1 MSSACLLVA
10 DADPAARD
18 ALAWQLREHGYEVTA
33 VSDGAGALAAL
44 EARGSDLVLVDLD
57 LPDADGQRLLEQIK
71 ADDRWLDLPVVLL
84 AARPTEEAA
93 VRAFG
98 LGAADFIRKP
108 VRPRELL
115 ARVQA
120 QLRSGAVQRANRAAV
135 GRAQEALARA
145 QQEAESRRTLVDIL
159 NEVTGN
165 LPVQE
170 LYQVLVRR
178 AARALNTSRC
188 AIVVAGAGDPE
199 GQLAAAIEEPTL
211 AQHPVR
217 LADFPELRAALD
229 GGQPIRIEDTTTH
242 PLYAEGRVPLGFTG
256 PDPGVRSLLALPFSV
271 DRGQYGVFL
280 LRRVVAEPR
289 FTQADLEFAQTL
301 LSATVA
307 VIQRA
312 QVVEHAMADN
322 ARLEQLAQTDALT
335 QLLNRRALT
344 ARIATEMVRAQRYEA
359 TLALLMIDLDHFKQ
373 VNDRYG
379 HLVGDEVLRDLGAIL
394 REAVR
399 TIDVAA
405 RYGGEEF
412 VVLLP
417 ETDDAGA
424 EAFAERLRVR
434 VAEHRFA
441 RQARPEPLRLTAS
454 IGLTV
459 YPAARVDSVEDL
471 LARADAA
478 LYRAKADGRDRVR
491 R

>member
-1 MSSACLLVA
+1 MPAACLLVA

-18 ALAWQLREHGYEVTA
+18 ALAWQLRESGYEVIA
-33 VSDGAGALAAL
+33 VADGATALATL
-44 EARGSDLVLVDLD
+44 EARAPELLLLD
-57 LPDADGQRLLEQIK
+57 LALPDVDSHRLLEQIK
-71 ADDRWLDLPVVLL
+71 ADDRWLDLPICLL
-84 AARPTEEAA
+84 SSQGTEEAA

-120 QLRSGAVQRANRAAV
+120 QLRTGAVLRAHRTAAL
-135 GRAQEALARA
+135 RAQEAMARA
-145 QQEAESRRTLVDIL
+145 QQDADSRRMLVDIL

-170 LYQVLVRR
+170 LYQLLVRR
-178 AARALNTSRC
+178 AARALKASRC
-188 AIVVAGAGDPE
+188 AIVVAAAGE
-199 GQLAAAIEEPTL
+199 AQGQLAAAVEHPT
-211 AQHPVR
+211 ATPQPVR
-217 LADFPELRAALD
+217 LADFPELRSALD
-229 GGQPIRIEDTTTH
+229 TGQPVLIDETTGH
-242 PLYAEGRVPLGFTG
+242 PLYAAGQEVWGFDG
-256 PDPGVRSLLALPFSV
+256 PDPGVRSILALPFSI

-280 LRRVVAEPR
+280 LRRLAAEPR
-289 FTQADLEFAQTL
+289 FTATDLEFAQAL

-344 ARIATEMVRAQRYEA
+344 ARIAAEMMRAQRYDA

-373 VNDRYG
+373 INDRYG
-379 HLVGDEVLRDLGAIL
+379 HLVGDEVLRDLGTIL
-394 REAVR
+394 RDAVR
-399 TIDVAA
+399 TIDAAA
-405 RYGGEEF
+405 RYGGADF

-424 EAFAERLRVR
+424 EAFAERLRAR
-434 VAEHRFA
+434 VAEHPFA

-459 YPAARVDSVEDL
+459 YPAARVESVEDL

-478 LYRAKADGRDRVR
+478 LYRAKADGRNRVR

>member
-1 MSSACLLVA
+1 MVSACLLVA
-10 DADPAARD
+10 DADPASRD
-18 ALAWQLREHGYEVTA
+18 ALAWPLRERGYEVMTVA
-33 VSDGAGALAAL
+33 DGAAVLAAL
-44 EARGSDLVLVDLD
+44 EARGPELLLLD
-57 LPDADGQRLLEQIK
+57 LALPDGDGHRLLQQIK
-71 ADDRWLDLPVVLL
+71 ADDRWVDLPVLL
-84 AARPTEEAA
+84 VASHAGEEAV

-98 LGAADFIRKP
+98 LGAADVLRKP
-108 VRPRELL
+108 IRPRELL

-120 QLRSGAVQRANRAAV
+120 QLRTGAVLRAHRLAAQK
-135 GRAQEALARA
+135 AQEALARA
-145 QQEAESRRTLVDIL
+145 QQDADSRRTLVDIL

-170 LYQVLVRR
+170 LYHLLVRR
-178 AARALNTSRC
+178 AARALEASRC
-188 AIVVAGAGDPE
+188 AIVVAAAGEGE
-199 GQLAAAIEEPTL
+199 GQLAAAVELPTL
-211 AQHPVR
+211 TQQPVR
-217 LADFPELRAALD
+217 LADFPELRHALET
-229 GGQPIRIEDTTTH
+229 GQPVLITDAAAH
-242 PLYAEGRVPLGFTG
+242 PLYGEGQAVLGFDG
-256 PDPGVRSLLALPFSV
+256 PDPGVRSILALPFSV

-280 LRRVVAEPR
+280 LRRLEAEPR
-289 FTQADLEFAQTL
+289 FAEADLEFAQAL

-312 QVVEHAMADN
+312 QVVEHTMADN
-322 ARLEQLAQTDALT
+322 ARLEHLAQTDALT
-335 QLLNRRALT
+335 QLLNRRVLT
-344 ARIATEMVRAQRYEA
+344 TRMATEMVRAQRYDA

-379 HLVGDEVLRDLGAIL
+379 HLVGDEVLRDLGGIL

-424 EAFAERLRVR
+424 EAFAERLRAR
-434 VAEHRFA
+434 VAAHPFA
-441 RQARPEPLRLTAS
+441 RQVRPEPLRLTAS
-454 IGLTV
+454 IGLAV
-459 YPAARVDSVEDL
+459 YPAARVESVEDL